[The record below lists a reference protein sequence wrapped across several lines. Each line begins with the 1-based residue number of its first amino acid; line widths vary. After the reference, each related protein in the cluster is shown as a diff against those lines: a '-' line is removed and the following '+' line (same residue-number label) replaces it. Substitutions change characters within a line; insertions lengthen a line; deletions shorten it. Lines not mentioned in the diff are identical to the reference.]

1 MRPVTTHAPENMVND
16 REDIQFPGGPE
27 YCEQWAESDIL
38 GWQGKAEF
46 AVPAD
51 KGGVWTG
58 GTYLSLS
65 LSLRSIPLNRLSTM
79 NSDLGLTEQYGV
91 PVSMPSP

>member
-1 MRPVTTHAPENMVND
+1 MVND

-27 YCEQWAESDIL
+27 YCEQWADSDIL

-65 LSLRSIPLNRLSTM
+65 PQHSLNRLSTM
-79 NSDLGLTEQYGV
+79 DSDLGLTEQYGV
-91 PVSMPSP
+91 PVSMPSL